1 MDHRSGDSIC
11 LRNAGCVGSIMRN
24 AKIERSIVE
33 MRKGMLLNMKNSFF
47 VSLPIYSYKTTTA
60 VPKQRIYRIAQPPL
74 VSS

>member
-1 MDHRSGDSIC
+1 
-11 LRNAGCVGSIMRN
+11 
-24 AKIERSIVE
+24 
-33 MRKGMLLNMKNSFF
+33 MKNSFF